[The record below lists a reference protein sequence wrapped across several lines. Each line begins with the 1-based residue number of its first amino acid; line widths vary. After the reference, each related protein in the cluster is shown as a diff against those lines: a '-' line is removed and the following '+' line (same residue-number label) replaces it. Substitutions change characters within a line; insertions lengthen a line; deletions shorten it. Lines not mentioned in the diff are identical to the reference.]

1 MALASGLVSCVNP
14 AEPYDAIYITQAQ
27 KELELTLSVDEPP
40 ASTSFSVSS
49 SVKATENVDVTLAV
63 TPDVIDAYN
72 RKYGKNY
79 AMAPEGTYQLS
90 ATTATIEAGYS
101 VSDDIEVSITSLD
114 GYETGT
120 QYCIPVT
127 IESTSSMTPLEP
139 SRTLF
144 LVIKTPVV
152 SKAIKIGSNRY
163 VVPGFKDDQT
173 LSALKEVTLET
184 MVYVNAFQSSDPYIS
199 SIMGIEGT
207 CGVRFGDVKVPNNCV
222 QICHGNYQPAAT
234 TALCDAG
241 KWYHIAAVW
250 TTSSWDIYINGQYIT
265 GTTTAGETMNLTETG
280 SCGFQLGASYSYGRT
295 LNGYLSEVRVWTRAL
310 NQTEIA
316 NNMYYVDPK
325 SDGLLAYWRM
335 NEYETCNESIIIRNN
350 ESYTY
355 RNVVR
360 DATGNG
366 YDHQVVILTQPHTG
380 NTSKNL

>member
-1 MALASGLVSCVNP
+1 MALASGLASCVNP
-14 AEPYDAIYITQAQ
+14 AEPYDAIYITEAQ

-63 TPDVIDAYN
+63 TPDVIEAYN

-90 ATTATIEAGYS
+90 ATTATIKAGYS

-366 YDHQVVILTQPHTG
+366 YDAYGMSSAPEMMDTKW
-380 NTSKNL
+380 SY

>member
-14 AEPYDAIYITQAQ
+14 VEPYDAIYITEAQ

-90 ATTATIEAGYS
+90 ATTATIEAGYN

-144 LVIKTPVV
+144 LVIKTPVI
-152 SKAIKIGSNRY
+152 SKAIMIGSNRY
-163 VVPGFKDDQT
+163 IVPGFKDDQT
-173 LSALKEVTLET
+173 LSA
-184 MVYVNAFQSSDPYIS
+184 S

-207 CGVRFGDVKVPNNCV
+207 CGVRFGDVKVDRNCV
-222 QICHGNYQPAAT
+222 QICHGSYQPAAT
-234 TALCDAG
+234 TAPCEAG

-265 GTTTAGETMNLTETG
+265 GMANGGETMNLTEVG
-280 SCGFQLGASYSYGRT
+280 SCGFQLGASYSFGRT
-295 LNGYLSEVRVWTRAL
+295 LNGYLAEARVWTRAL
-310 NQTEIA
+310 SQ
-316 NNMYYVDPK
+316 
-325 SDGLLAYWRM
+325 SDVL
-335 NEYETCNESIIIRNN
+335 C
-350 ESYTY
+350 
-355 RNVVR
+355 
-360 DATGNG
+360 
-366 YDHQVVILTQPHTG
+366 
-380 NTSKNL
+380 

>member
-366 YDHQVVILTQPHTG
+366 YDAYGMSSAPEMMDTKW
-380 NTSKNL
+380 SY

>member
-1 MALASGLVSCVNP
+1 MALASGLASCVNP
-14 AEPYDAIYITQAQ
+14 AEPYDAIYITEAQ

-63 TPDVIDAYN
+63 TPDVIEAYN

-366 YDHQVVILTQPHTG
+366 YDAYGMSSAPEMMDTKW
-380 NTSKNL
+380 SY